1 MLESINDI
9 REEEEE
15 KKRNVQLIDRV
26 VRIIDLKER
35 IDTNRVLTN
44 NRKTN
49 DSTLFC
55 FSFE

>member
-49 DSTLFC
+49 DSTLFF